1 VVHAHIFKN
10 EPKQTSIVRV
20 GRPLAAERPIRHTRT
35 STNRTHARTHVE
47 FFNLNTWNIASHMP
61 LKHLC
66 LLPRASDRSFLPGI
80 LAPGEGTYFI
90 GITGAGGVRKNVR
103 RAKARGTPFRSRRGW
118 SGVQLAA
125 VGAGPGRA
133 RVTKE
138 QSKLLTDDFPTHIPQ
153 CGEIYFF
160 Y

>member
-1 VVHAHIFKN
+1 
-10 EPKQTSIVRV
+10 
-20 GRPLAAERPIRHTRT
+20 
-35 STNRTHARTHVE
+35 
-47 FFNLNTWNIASHMP
+47 M
-61 LKHLC
+61 
-66 LLPRASDRSFLPGI
+66 
-80 LAPGEGTYFI
+80 
-90 GITGAGGVRKNVR
+90 RKNVR

-160 Y
+160 YRFQEDALAFSNVNKELNRFF